1 MIPKRSVKMI
11 ESSEKGKRQLAFE
24 LQNSHVCEKHSNK
37 SHQKRLNYEKEVMFC
52 YICQKS
58 RTNPFAAAD
67 GCTNRTPTLQRH
79 IDCKEHEDVINE
91 EAMRDAFNKAQ
102 SQAILTAMR
111 AIYWLAKE
119 DIATVKYNSLLNFL
133 DEVGLKSVKNLQV
146 AGNATYQSHQ
156 SAEGMQDAIA
166 IVLKSNIDKQ
176 VEASLF
182 FSL

>member
-1 MIPKRSVKMI
+1 
-11 ESSEKGKRQLAFE
+11 
-24 LQNSHVCEKHSNK
+24 
-37 SHQKRLNYEKEVMFC
+37 MFC

-58 RTNPFAAAD
+58 RTNRFAAAD
-67 GCTNRTPTLQRH
+67 GCTNFRTPTLQRH
-79 IDCKEHEDVINE
+79 IDCKEQ
-91 EAMRDAFNKAQ
+91 AMRDAFNKAQ

-111 AIYWLAKE
+111 AVYWLAKE

-156 SAEGMQDAIA
+156 SVEGMQDAIA
-166 IVLKSNIDKQ
+166 IVLKSSIEKQ

-182 FSL
+182 FSLLIDESTDVINHENLVVYVKVLN